1 MQVQLLAACMVL
13 TCACGAFAQSASDQW
28 VNRKLL
34 EKKLP
39 QDRYASI
46 GRGDLSACRSD
57 AARAA
62 QRTGTGPDCD
72 SLQDAPNIFIA
83 QQCSEQQSKAK
94 QAAAQLH
101 RDAFLACMARKGW
114 VLEPVAK

>member
-1 MQVQLLAACMVL
+1 MVL

-83 QQCSEQQSKAK
+83 QQCSEQQSTAK
-94 QAAAQLH
+94 HAAAQLH
-101 RDAFLACMARKGW
+101 RDAVLACMARKGW
-114 VLEPVAK
+114 VLEPVEK